1 MVEDFFNIFLLISSI
16 HGFIFCLI
24 SWFSKGGTKKAFLF
38 INFLVL
44 VISLNNFQS
53 WVLVK
58 RFFQDSEFLRYF
70 EIPWHFLIAIFF
82 YLFLINYLEIEKRTQ
97 NLLKIVTITFLGL
110 LLIRLGFYFSN
121 NGTTSN
127 ISVFKKYVIFEEL
140 LSMLVSITISIY
152 AYYLYKMVKM
162 KRIPSNIT
170 DFDNLKWIRI
180 FFRLG
185 LLSYV
190 SWFIPLLITLILK
203 FNIFLPSYYPLRIFT
218 TILIYWLGYQS
229 IIQLRVLQERKYL
242 RPLIASSS
250 NSLKTQNLVH
260 QSKSNKKLG
269 IPEEIVE
276 NILFGLDQFEK
287 NKGYTSQNMTLTA
300 LAKELN
306 TNTSYLSKI
315 VNHYKE
321 TSFTNYL
328 NTLRIHNII
337 ALLEANSI
345 IRKYTIKAIAQE
357 AGFSNSDSFSK
368 AFIKL
373 KNRTPSEFIKNLK

>member
-1 MVEDFFNIFLLISSI
+1 M
-16 HGFIFCLI
+16 
-24 SWFSKGGTKKAFLF
+24 
-38 INFLVL
+38 
-44 VISLNNFQS
+44 
-53 WVLVK
+53 VK
-58 RFFQDSEFLRYF
+58 R
-70 EIPWHFLIAIFF
+70 
-82 YLFLINYLEIEKRTQ
+82 
-97 NLLKIVTITFLGL
+97 
-110 LLIRLGFYFSN
+110 
-121 NGTTSN
+121 
-127 ISVFKKYVIFEEL
+127 
-140 LSMLVSITISIY
+140 
-152 AYYLYKMVKM
+152 

-242 RPLIASSS
+242 RPLVAS
-250 NSLKTQNLVH
+250 NSNTLNTHPPVNN
-260 QSKSNKKLG
+260 SKSNKQLG
-269 IPEEIVE
+269 IPDEIIR
-276 NILFGLDQFEK
+276 NILLGLDQFEQ
-287 NKGYTSQNMTLTA
+287 NKGYTSQNMNLTI

-315 VNHYKE
+315 VNYHKE

-328 NTLRIHNII
+328 NTLRITNII
-337 ALLEANSI
+337 TLLESNSI

-368 AFIKL
+368 AFVKL
-373 KNRTPSEFIKNLK
+373 KNITPSEFIKNLK

>member
-1 MVEDFFNIFLLISSI
+1 
-16 HGFIFCLI
+16 
-24 SWFSKGGTKKAFLF
+24 
-38 INFLVL
+38 
-44 VISLNNFQS
+44 
-53 WVLVK
+53 
-58 RFFQDSEFLRYF
+58 
-70 EIPWHFLIAIFF
+70 
-82 YLFLINYLEIEKRTQ
+82 
-97 NLLKIVTITFLGL
+97 
-110 LLIRLGFYFSN
+110 
-121 NGTTSN
+121 
-127 ISVFKKYVIFEEL
+127 
-140 LSMLVSITISIY
+140 
-152 AYYLYKMVKM
+152 M

-242 RPLIASSS
+242 RPLIASNS
-250 NSLKTQNLVH
+250 NTLKTQSLVH
-260 QSKSNKKLG
+260 KSKSNKKLG
-269 IPEEIVE
+269 IPEEIVKS
-276 NILFGLDQFEK
+276 ILFGLDQFEK
-287 NKGYTSQNMTLTA
+287 NKRYTSQNMTLTV

-328 NTLRIHNII
+328 NTLRVNNII
-337 ALLEANSI
+337 ALLESNSI

-368 AFIKL
+368 AFVKL
-373 KNRTPSEFIKNLK
+373 KNRTPSEFIKDLK